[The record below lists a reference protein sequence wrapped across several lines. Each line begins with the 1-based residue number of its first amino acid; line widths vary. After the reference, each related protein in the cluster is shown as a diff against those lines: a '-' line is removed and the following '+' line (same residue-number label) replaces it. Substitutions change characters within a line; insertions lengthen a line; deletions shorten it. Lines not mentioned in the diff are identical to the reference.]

1 MLISLGTPSF
11 FKKVIK
17 CLKKKFVP
25 EFPLSFLAKI
35 TSMMKLRSHDEL
47 KLGKKC
53 PFWQDNALFASKT
66 KINVRFLK
74 FFRTGPRVKEKF
86 QKTLILVF
94 LKAIVQQPK
103 MCLDG
108 MDFFRV
114 LAHCGSLCKKTYNI
128 LLCTKV
134 H

>member
-66 KINVRFLK
+66 KINVHFLK
-74 FFRTGPRVKEKF
+74 FFLHARSPLGTIHSNFF
-86 QKTLILVF
+86 QKTLILAFVANSA
-94 LKAIVQQPK
+94 LSRQIAI
-103 MCLDG
+103 
-108 MDFFRV
+108 FFV
-114 LAHCGSLCKKTYNI
+114 KS
-128 LLCTKV
+128 
-134 H
+134 